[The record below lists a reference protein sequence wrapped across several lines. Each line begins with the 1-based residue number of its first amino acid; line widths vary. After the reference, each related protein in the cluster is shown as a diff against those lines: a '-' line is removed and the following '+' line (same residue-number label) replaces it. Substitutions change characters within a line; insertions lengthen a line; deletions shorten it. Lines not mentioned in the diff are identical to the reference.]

1 MEMKAAM
8 PPRSARRLLLALC
21 LAVLLPSS
29 RPTDGAAA
37 AELSALRLA
46 IARQKAIIR
55 SGGGDAGHMDGAG
68 NWKPSAAPP
77 PPEDV
82 AVDAAEEAYD
92 AAQVRFP
99 ARVPAE
105 QPAEH
110 RAAAPLPIATGNG
123 ARELTAGLP

>member
-1 MEMKAAM
+1 MA
-8 PPRSARRLLLALC
+8 PPRPAARLLLAHG
-21 LAVLLPSS
+21 LAALLPSS
-29 RPTDGAAA
+29 RPSDGAAA

-68 NWKPSAAPP
+68 NWKPSAPPP

-92 AAQVRFP
+92 AAQVRLP
-99 ARVPAE
+99 ARLPTKHPA
-105 QPAEH
+105 
-110 RAAAPLPIATGNG
+110 RAQRLRSAYCYWQR
-123 ARELTAGLP
+123 RES

>member
-1 MEMKAAM
+1 M
-8 PPRSARRLLLALC
+8 PPRRPARLLLLALG
-21 LAVLLPSS
+21 LAALLPSS
-29 RPTDGAAA
+29 RPSDGAAA

-99 ARVPAE
+99 ACVPAE
-105 QPAEH
+105 QPARAH
-110 RAAAPLPIATGNG
+110 RALPIATGNG
-123 ARELTAGLP
+123 AS